1 MMVQPMCPAAVFCPF
16 WIFIILLILYLAF
29 FVIWIWIL
37 IGCQWLG
44 TGYGQKRSEY
54 EKKDQ
59 LIHLLGGHIRIT
71 KGLILIS
78 WIFFIFSLILVIMVG
93 HIFSSRRTPRQ
104 FNHRRLLNDFSIRPR
119 SKLQFERIKLVG
131 A

>member
-1 MMVQPMCPAAVFCPF
+1 MRSFMMVQSMCPAAVLCPF

-44 TGYGQKRSEY
+44 TDYKQKTLECV
-54 EKKDQ
+54 KNDQ
-59 LIHLLGGHIRIT
+59 LIHLLGGHIKIT

-78 WIFFIFSLILVIMVG
+78 WIFFIFTLILVIMVG

-104 FNHRRLLNDFSIRPR
+104 FDHRRLPNDFSIRPR
-119 SKLQFERIKLVG
+119 SKLQFE
-131 A
+131 

>member
-1 MMVQPMCPAAVFCPF
+1 MRSFMMVQSMCPAAVLCPF

-44 TGYGQKRSEY
+44 TCYKQKTLECA
-54 EKKDQ
+54 KNDQ
-59 LIHLLGGHIRIT
+59 MIHLLGGHIKIT

-78 WIFFIFSLILVIMVG
+78 WIFFIFTLILVIMVG

-104 FNHRRLLNDFSIRPR
+104 FDHRRLLHDFSIRPR
-119 SKLQFERIKLVG
+119 SKLQFE
-131 A
+131 

>member
-1 MMVQPMCPAAVFCPF
+1 MRSFMMVQSMCPAAVLCPF

-44 TGYGQKRSEY
+44 TGYKQKTLECA
-54 EKKDQ
+54 KNDQ
-59 LIHLLGGHIRIT
+59 LIHLLGGHIKIT

-78 WIFFIFSLILVIMVG
+78 WIFFIFTLILVIMVG

-104 FNHRRLLNDFSIRPR
+104 FDHRRLLNDSNIRPR
-119 SKLQFERIKLVG
+119 SKLQFE
-131 A
+131 